1 MIRRFLNAQT
11 KNVFGAAA
19 ILASFS
25 LLSRLFGL
33 LRDRLLAAH
42 FGAGRELDVYFAAFR
57 IPDLIYNVLIAGGLV
72 VCFLPLFS
80 ELLKEDEKS
89 AWEFTNNLLNIFLV
103 LLSFVSLV
111 LFIFAPF
118 LVKIVAP
125 GFDAEQLK
133 LTILLTRLMFLSPIF
148 LGLSSIFS
156 GIIQY
161 FNRFLTYSI
170 SPILYNLGIILG
182 ILVLAPIFGVLG
194 VAMGVVLGS
203 FLHFLLQFL
212 AALYCGFKYKLSLN
226 LHYRGVKRAFLLMIP
241 RVFGTAVSQVNLLI
255 VTSVASILGEGAIS
269 IFNFANNLSTFPVGI
284 IGISFAIAVFPS
296 LSRAIADEDK
306 ERFKKVFSV
315 TLRQILFLIVPL
327 SLSMYVLRAQIVRI
341 VLGAGKFT
349 WGETRLTA
357 ASLGIFA
364 LSLFAA
370 TIIPLLLRAFFAFKD
385 TKTPTLIAIASVI
398 FNTFLVLFLPSV
410 LSSPNA
416 FQTLTANLLKIEDLS
431 NMRIVGLSLSVAL
444 SNVFQFILFMYFLSK
459 KIVSFKSKEILS
471 SLYKIIASSI
481 VMTIV
486 IFLSLRLFN
495 LFITTNTFL
504 GIFFQT
510 SLSFALGIAAF
521 TVSSYF
527 LKSPELKD
535 IILMLS
541 RKLKHE

>member
-1 MIRRFLNAQT
+1 
-11 KNVFGAAA
+11 
-19 ILASFS
+19 
-25 LLSRLFGL
+25 
-33 LRDRLLAAH
+33 
-42 FGAGRELDVYFAAFR
+42 
-57 IPDLIYNVLIAGGLV
+57 
-72 VCFLPLFS
+72 
-80 ELLKEDEKS
+80 
-89 AWEFTNNLLNIFLV
+89 
-103 LLSFVSLV
+103 
-111 LFIFAPF
+111 
-118 LVKIVAP
+118 
-125 GFDAEQLK
+125 
-133 LTILLTRLMFLSPIF
+133 
-148 LGLSSIFS
+148 
-156 GIIQY
+156 
-161 FNRFLTYSI
+161 
-170 SPILYNLGIILG
+170 
-182 ILVLAPIFGVLG
+182 
-194 VAMGVVLGS
+194 
-203 FLHFLLQFL
+203 
-212 AALYCGFKYKLSLN
+212 
-226 LHYRGVKRAFLLMIP
+226 MIP

-541 RKLKHE
+541 RKFKHE